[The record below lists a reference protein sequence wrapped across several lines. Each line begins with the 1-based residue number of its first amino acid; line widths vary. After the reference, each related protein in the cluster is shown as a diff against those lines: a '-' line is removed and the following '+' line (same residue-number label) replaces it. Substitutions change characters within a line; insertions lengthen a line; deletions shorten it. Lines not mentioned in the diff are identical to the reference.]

1 MKIFDARELELM
13 ISGMPVIDLIDLR
26 NNTEYINY
34 TKDSQVIKWFWEVLE
49 SFDRSEKANFLQF
62 VTGSSKVPIE
72 GFKGLKGMGGN
83 ISRFQIHK
91 VYNKELLP
99 TAHTCLN
106 QLELAEY
113 DSKEIMDTKIRIALT
128 FGKEGFGFL

>member
-1 MKIFDARELELM
+1 M

-72 GFKGLKGMGGN
+72 GFKSLKGMGGN

-99 TAHTCLN
+99 TAHTW
-106 QLELAEY
+106 
-113 DSKEIMDTKIRIALT
+113 
-128 FGKEGFGFL
+128 

>member
-1 MKIFDARELELM
+1 LIPGNLLKIFDARELELM
-13 ISGMPVIDLIDLR
+13 ISGMPDIDLIDLR

-72 GFKGLKGMGGN
+72 GFKSLKGMGGN

-99 TAHTCLN
+99 TAHTW
-106 QLELAEY
+106 
-113 DSKEIMDTKIRIALT
+113 
-128 FGKEGFGFL
+128 